1 MILGEEISTAL
12 AKWTMS
18 LPKVL
23 ARAAEKSLPVCISN
37 YIICASCK
45 QSS

>member
-1 MILGEEISTAL
+1 MMVREEISTAL

-18 LPKVL
+18 LQKVL
-23 ARAAEKSLPVCISN
+23 ARAAEKSLSVCISN